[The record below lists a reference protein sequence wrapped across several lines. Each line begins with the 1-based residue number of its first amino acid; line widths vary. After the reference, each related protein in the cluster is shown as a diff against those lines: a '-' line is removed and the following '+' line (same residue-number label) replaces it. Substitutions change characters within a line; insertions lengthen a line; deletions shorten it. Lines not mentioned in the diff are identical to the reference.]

1 MNVRVDG
8 VSFAFERQPV
18 LRKVDLQAKPKELL
32 GIIGPNGSGKTTL
45 LQLMSGALTPT
56 QGAVYLDGEDLSKMP
71 PSAIAR
77 RVAALEQEHE
87 IAFGFLVR
95 EVVAWGRIPH
105 QSRWR
110 RWRETDA
117 QAVEKALTLT
127 DTLALAERPL
137 QALSG
142 GERQRVFVAMA
153 LAQDPQV
160 LLMDEPTAHLDLK
173 YQFEILSLAKRLAQR
188 GLAVVVALHDLN
200 LAARYADRLALL
212 AQGNL
217 VALGHP
223 CEVLTEAR
231 IAQVWDIHAG
241 VRRHAQ
247 GGLSVTPKV
256 SSERKTSA

>member
-1 MNVRVDG
+1 M
-8 VSFAFERQPV
+8 Q
-18 LRKVDLQAKPKELL
+18 LL
-32 GIIGPNGSGKTTL
+32 SGTL
-45 LQLMSGALTPT
+45 APT
-56 QGAVYLDGEDLSKMP
+56 QGTVYLEGKDLSKM
-71 PSAIAR
+71 SQNAVAC

-110 RWRETDA
+110 RWRKNDA
-117 QAVEKALTLT
+117 RAVEKAMTQT
-127 DTLALAERPL
+127 GILALAERPL

-160 LLMDEPTAHLDLK
+160 LLLDEPTAHLDLK
-173 YQFEILSLAKRLAQR
+173 YQFEVLSLAQRLASD

-200 LAARYADRLALL
+200 LAARYADRLAML
-212 AQGNL
+212 AQGQL
-217 VALGHP
+217 VAFGRP

-231 IAQVWDIHAG
+231 ISQVWEVAASVRCAG
-241 VRRHAQ
+241 GH
-247 GGLSVTPKV
+247 LSVLPKGCV
-256 SSERKTSA
+256 